1 VLPFKNLSGDQEQ
14 EYFSDGITN
23 DIITDLSKFQ
33 ELLVIASNTVFTYK
47 GKPVKVQQVK
57 EELGVRYVLEG
68 SVQKL
73 SNQVRINAQLIDANT
88 DHHIWA
94 ERFDRDL
101 KDLFAVQNEIVQ
113 TIVATLAI
121 KVEKAERERAMRKD
135 TDSLAAYDYLLRGRE
150 HYNQRTRSANV
161 KAKELYRKAIE
172 LDPVYANAYVGL
184 AKSYINDMA
193 YGWTEFPARAGQK
206 ALDLVNKAISL
217 DESNPGAHAL
227 IGAAYV
233 YQGDYDLAVSELQQA
248 IELNPNDASALGWVM
263 LYSSRTDEAIDAF
276 ETALRFDPNSS
287 PTIFF
292 MLGTGYYLKEQYDIA
307 IKTLK
312 KGVNR
317 KSDFVDLHVAL
328 AAAYAQGGRQEDAVR
343 EAKMVLKLNPFFEV
357 DSYGTV
363 FRNPEDRAQISE
375 GLRKAGLK

>member
-1 VLPFKNLSGDQEQ
+1 
-14 EYFSDGITN
+14 
-23 DIITDLSKFQ
+23 
-33 ELLVIASNTVFTYK
+33 
-47 GKPVKVQQVK
+47 VQQVK

-248 IELNPNDASALGWVM
+248 IELNPNDASSYHALGWVM

-292 MLGTGYYLKEQYDIA
+292 MLGYKNIKEGCKPKVRFCRSA
-307 IKTLK
+307 CRPCRSLCPR
-312 KGVNR
+312 GASR
-317 KSDFVDLHVAL
+317 RRC
-328 AAAYAQGGRQEDAVR
+328 QGGKDGA
-343 EAKMVLKLNPFFEV
+343 EAQSFL
-357 DSYGTV
+357 
-363 FRNPEDRAQISE
+363 
-375 GLRKAGLK
+375 